1 MLRFIQPLL
10 LSLALVSSVSP
21 AFAGALPG
29 TVVVADN
36 EGGRGGGW
44 RDRRVERQQERQ
56 GENNQDRIV
65 PLDAV
70 ISGLMSSYPGKP
82 LDARGPMQRGQRLI
96 YEIVWLTENGRQI
109 VIIVDAT
116 TGQVMRVHGLN

>member
-1 MLRFIQPLL
+1 MLRFIRPLL
-10 LSLALVSSVSP
+10 LTLTFVSGALP
-21 AFAGALPG
+21 AFADAHPG
-29 TVVVADN
+29 TIVVADN
-36 EGGRGGGW
+36 EGGRGGRW
-44 RDRRVERQQERQ
+44 RDRREERQS
-56 GENNQDRIV
+56 ENGQDRII

-70 ISGLMSSYPGKP
+70 IRGIMSSYPGKP
-82 LDARGPMQRGQRLI
+82 LDARGPMQRGDRLI

>member
-1 MLRFIQPLL
+1 MLRFIRPLL
-10 LSLALVSSVSP
+10 LSLTLV
-21 AFAGALPG
+21 AGALPAFADAHPG
-29 TVVVADN
+29 TIVVADN
-36 EGGRGGGW
+36 EGGRAGRW
-44 RDRRVERQQERQ
+44 RERQQERRDERRS
-56 GENNQDRIV
+56 ENAQDRII

-70 ISGLMSSYPGKP
+70 ISGIMSSYPGKP
-82 LDARGPMQRGQRLI
+82 LDARGPMQRGPNLI

>member
-1 MLRFIQPLL
+1 MLRFIRPLL
-10 LSLALVSSVSP
+10 LSLALVSSASP
-21 AFAGALPG
+21 AFADVRPG
-29 TVVVADN
+29 TIVVADN
-36 EGGRGGGW
+36 EGGRGGRW
-44 RDRRVERQQERQ
+44 RERQQERQ
-56 GENNQDRIV
+56 QARQGDASQDRVI

-70 ISGLMSSYPGKP
+70 ISGIMSSYPGKP
-82 LDARGPMQRGQRLI
+82 LDARGPMLRGPNLI

>member
-1 MLRFIQPLL
+1 MLRFIRPLL
-10 LSLALVSSVSP
+10 LTLTLLSGAQPALAD
-21 AFAGALPG
+21 AHPG
-29 TVVVADN
+29 PVVVADN
-36 EGGRGGGW
+36 EGGRIGRW
-44 RDRRVERQQERQ
+44 RERQQERRQERQ
-56 GENNQDRIV
+56 GENAQDRIV

-70 ISGLMSSYPGKP
+70 IGGLMSSYPGKP
-82 LDARGPMQRGQRLI
+82 LDARGPMQRGPNLI

>member
-1 MLRFIQPLL
+1 MLRIVRSLL
-10 LSLALVSSVSP
+10 VSVALVS
-21 AFAGALPG
+21 GALPALAAAHPA
-29 TVVVADN
+29 TTILADN
-36 EGGRGGGW
+36 EGGRGGRW
-44 RDRRVERQQERQ
+44 RDRQDERRS
-56 GENNQDRIV
+56 ENGQDRIV
-65 PLDAV
+65 PLDSV
-70 ISGLMSSYPGKP
+70 ISSLMSSYPGKP